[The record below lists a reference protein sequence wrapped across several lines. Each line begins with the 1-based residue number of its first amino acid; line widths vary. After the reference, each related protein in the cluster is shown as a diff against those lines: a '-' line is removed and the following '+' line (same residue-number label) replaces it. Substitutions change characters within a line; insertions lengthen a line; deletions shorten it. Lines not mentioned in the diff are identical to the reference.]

1 MAGGWRSY
9 SEGLATAGPHSSITC
24 RRPVPAPHASTSTST
39 PTESLTREM
48 ADLMV
53 ELSVGLHKYSMYPDG
68 HPLLESAVSGIT
80 RRLSLVLAE
89 RQMIAIAVARNHLVI
104 DGVPT
109 DPSHAVTRDLAL
121 KLFRREIG
129 AIRLYE
135 GVQDLEL
142 QEMLRVIAREAP
154 KNESEEAP
162 REWQHVRLFPLTYDQ
177 LELQQDA
184 ADQTAEERVGWAS
197 QLWGKLASASLGFG
211 IVGGSGDGSGAGG
224 SGSGSGGGG
233 DGPTLTPD
241 TPMDPL
247 ALASAIEAR
256 ARDPGY
262 DKGILAFFGQFMDEM
277 KAKGGHASH
286 QLKRKVSTLVSA
298 LSPET
303 LQQILKRSN
312 SGAQRRQF
320 LLNASH
326 TLAADTVLDLAKA
339 VAGASEH
346 TMSEALLL
354 LLTKLAKH
362 SEKGTS
368 GRRDKADTA
377 LRQNMRQLIDD
388 WDGAAALP
396 EESYW
401 QTLEQL
407 IAEPATDAPASSGQ
421 YDVNVE
427 YIVQL
432 SLEVELFSATAK
444 HAVAEMVKQGRISA
458 LLSMVDQTPDTNT
471 VVWTLR
477 RHLDNTGT
485 IRRLLRD
492 RPIDFEVLYRLVAR
506 VGFPAAG
513 ALLDALELEDDRTAR
528 WRLFEMLAQL
538 GPDVGNAVMA
548 RLPGSPWYVQRNLLL
563 LMARLETWPKSF
575 TPLPYATHPDPR
587 VRREAYALLLRD
599 PNTRGEAIALAVA
612 DSDERIVRA
621 ALNAALEGGCPREAI
636 TVLTERLSKRSL
648 DGMMAVLA
656 IRVIAPIRLPVVLDV
671 LVKSVLSK
679 KRRWFFGRKL
689 APKSQ
694 PMLAALA
701 ALAATWS
708 KEPVAMKVLAIAER
722 DTDPAVQTAIRGR
735 SQ

>member
-1 MAGGWRSY
+1 
-9 SEGLATAGPHSSITC
+9 
-24 RRPVPAPHASTSTST
+24 VPAPQVSTST
-39 PTESLTREM
+39 PTDALSRDM

-53 ELSVGLHKYSMYPDG
+53 ELSVGLHKYSMYPNG
-68 HPLLESAVSGIT
+68 HPLLESAVSGLT
-80 RRLSLVLAE
+80 RRLTLALSE

-104 DGVPT
+104 DGAPT
-109 DPSHAVTRDLAL
+109 DPAHIVTRDLAH

-135 GVQDLEL
+135 GVQESEL
-142 QEMLRVIAREAP
+142 QEMLAVIARETAQ
-154 KNESEEAP
+154 SGGEEAP

-177 LELQQDA
+177 LELQQDVE
-184 ADQTAEERVGWAS
+184 DQTSEQRAGWAA
-197 QLWGKLASASLGFG
+197 QLWGKLASASLHG
-211 IVGGSGDGSGAGG
+211 
-224 SGSGSGGGG
+224 GSGSGGGG
-233 DGPTLTPD
+233 TGDGTGTRTGESDATLTPD

-247 ALASAIEAR
+247 ALASAIER
-256 ARDPGY
+256 HERDPEF
-262 DKGILAFFGQFMDEM
+262 DKGIVAFFGQFMDEI
-277 KAKGGHASH
+277 KVKGGQASGA
-286 QLKRKVSTLVSA
+286 LKRKVSKLVTA

-303 LQQILKRSN
+303 LQQILKRTSP
-312 SGAQRRQF
+312 GAQRRQF

-339 VAGASEH
+339 VASASEH

-362 SEKGTS
+362 SEKGS
-368 GRRDKADTA
+368 PNRREKADTA
-377 LRQNMRQLIDD
+377 LRENMRQLIDD

-407 IAEPATDAPASSGQ
+407 IAEPATNAPASSGQ
-421 YDVNVE
+421 WDVNDE
-427 YIVQL
+427 YIVQM

-444 HAVAEMVKQGRISA
+444 HAVAEMVKAGRIAA
-458 LLSMVDQTPDTNT
+458 LLSIVDQTPETNS

-538 GPDVGNAVMA
+538 GPEVGNAVVV
-548 RLPGSPWYVQRNLLL
+548 RLPGAPWYVQRNLLL
-563 LMARLETWPKSF
+563 LMARLETWPKDFSAH
-575 TPLPYATHPDPR
+575 PYAKHPDPR

-599 PNTRGEAIALAVA
+599 PATRAEAIPLAVS
-612 DSDERIVRA
+612 DTDERIVRA

-636 TVLTERLSKRSL
+636 GVLTERLDQRTL

-656 IRVIAPIRLPVVLDV
+656 IRVIAPVRLPVVLDV
-671 LVKSVLSK
+671 LVKSALSR
-679 KRRWFFGRKL
+679 KRTWFFGRKL

-694 PMLAALA
+694 PMLAALS
-701 ALAATWS
+701 ALAWS
-708 KEPVAMKVLAIAER
+708 WAQEPQAIKVLSLAER
-722 DTDPAVQTAIRGR
+722 DPDSAVQNAIRSRGP
-735 SQ
+735 